1 MKKKKIILI
10 ILCSIIG
17 LIFLDFIVA
26 LSFNN
31 SPIIKIKDYYNGGF
45 VVYKDKGIFS
55 NTYKCSDGKTKTV
68 LKTTKFVCPIK
79 DSKEE
84 EQKEI
89 ITITFDTK
97 GGSKI
102 DRITINKETELILPK
117 EPTRDGYVFKGWVDK
132 NETPIYNKV
141 LLAEDT
147 TLYAVWEKDETS
159 NTITITFDT
168 KDGSKIN
175 SISINKETELTL
187 PKEPTRDGYVFKGW
201 VDKNETPIYNKVLL
215 AEDTTLY
222 AVWEKDE
229 TSNTITITFDTKDG
243 SKINSISINKET
255 ELTLPKEPTR
265 DGYVFKGWVDKN
277 ETPIYNKVL
286 LAEDTTLYAVWE
298 KVENKKTSPKTEEP
312 KTNTNK
318 NNNNNS
324 TNTNKPNQNA
334 NNNTN
339 INNNE
344 NPILPEEK
352 PPVVEKTQAEKN
364 DEYRKQLQNK
374 YSVKIAYKNELGNY
388 NINGYGLEKL
398 NDDDKINNCLGEIN
412 TTLKNYPNGFFK
424 EMKDYGMPL
433 TIYLVNSISDD
444 VSGLTDA
451 KDKSDIKIMIAP
463 ASLFENTLNHE
474 IMHYIDTYIKVK
486 GYPIDINT
494 TMKDVNPVGFTY
506 GDTSNE
512 YVYYFT
518 SVDNAYFLSAYGKT
532 NYLEDRAVLFSDMM
546 TRTIKKPF
554 YNDGTPINKK
564 AKLISAQI
572 KEHFNTLSNTGR
584 YYWDR
589 FL

>member
-1 MKKKKIILI
+1 MKKKKVIIS
-10 ILCSIIG
+10 LCSIIG
-17 LIFLDFIVA
+17 LIFLDFIIA

-31 SPIIKIKDYYNGGF
+31 SPIIKIRDNYNGGAT
-45 VVYKDKGIFS
+45 VYKDKGIFT

-68 LKTTKFVCPIK
+68 LKTTKYVCPMNDIEKDIK
-79 DSKEE
+79 EA
-84 EQKEI
+84 

-97 GGSKI
+97 GGSII
-102 DRITINKETELILPK
+102 DSITI
-117 EPTRDGYVFKGWVDK
+117 G
-132 NETPIYNKV
+132 
-141 LLAEDT
+141 
-147 TLYAVWEKDETS
+147 KD
-159 NTITITFDT
+159 
-168 KDGSKIN
+168 
-175 SISINKETELTL
+175 
-187 PKEPTRDGYVFKGW
+187 
-201 VDKNETPIYNKVLL
+201 
-215 AEDTTLY
+215 
-222 AVWEKDE
+222 
-229 TSNTITITFDTKDG
+229 
-243 SKINSISINKET
+243 T

-298 KVENKKTSPKTEEP
+298 KVENKKTSPKTEKP
-312 KTNTNK
+312 KTNTNT
-318 NNNNNS
+318 NNNNSS
-324 TNTNKPNQNA
+324 TNTNKHNQNA

-344 NPILPEEK
+344 NTILPEEK

-388 NINGYGLEKL
+388 TINGYGSEKL
-398 NDDDKINNCLGEIN
+398 NDDNKINNCLGEIDK
-412 TTLKNYPNGFFK
+412 TLKNYPNGFFK

-433 TIYLVNSISDD
+433 TIYLVNSISGD

-463 ASLFENTLNHE
+463 ASIFENTLNHE
-474 IMHYIDTYIKVK
+474 IMHYIDTYIKDK
-486 GYPIDINT
+486 GYPIDINN

-518 SVDNAYFLSAYGKT
+518 SVDNAYFLSAYGKR

-564 AKLISAQI
+564 AKLISSQI

>member
-1 MKKKKIILI
+1 MRRYNEEKKVIIS
-10 ILCSIIG
+10 LCSIIG
-17 LIFLDFIVA
+17 LIFLDFIIA

-31 SPIIKIKDYYNGGF
+31 SPIIKIRDNYNGGAT
-45 VVYKDKGIFS
+45 VYKDKGIFT

-68 LKTTKFVCPIK
+68 LKATKYVCPMNDIEKDIK
-79 DSKEE
+79 EV
-84 EQKEI
+84 

-97 GGSKI
+97 GGSII
-102 DRITINKETELILPK
+102 DSITI
-117 EPTRDGYVFKGWVDK
+117 G
-132 NETPIYNKV
+132 
-141 LLAEDT
+141 
-147 TLYAVWEKDETS
+147 KD
-159 NTITITFDT
+159 
-168 KDGSKIN
+168 
-175 SISINKETELTL
+175 
-187 PKEPTRDGYVFKGW
+187 
-201 VDKNETPIYNKVLL
+201 
-215 AEDTTLY
+215 
-222 AVWEKDE
+222 
-229 TSNTITITFDTKDG
+229 
-243 SKINSISINKET
+243 T

-298 KVENKKTSPKTEEP
+298 KVENKKTSPKTEKP
-312 KTNTNK
+312 KTNTNT
-318 NNNNNS
+318 NNNNSS
-324 TNTNKPNQNA
+324 TNTNKTNQNA

-344 NPILPEEK
+344 NTILPEEK

-374 YSVKIAYKNELGNY
+374 YSVKISYKNELGNY
-388 NINGYGLEKL
+388 TINGYGSEKL
-398 NDDDKINNCLGEIN
+398 NDDNKINNCLGEIDK
-412 TTLKNYPNGFFK
+412 TLKNYPNGFFK

-463 ASLFENTLNHE
+463 ASIFEKTLNHE
-474 IMHYIDTYIKVK
+474 IMHYIDTYIKDK
-486 GYPIDINT
+486 GYPIDINN

-518 SVDNAYFLSAYGKT
+518 SVDNAYFLSAYGKR

-564 AKLISAQI
+564 AKLISSQI

>member
-1 MKKKKIILI
+1 MKKKKIII
-10 ILCSIIG
+10 ITLCSIIG

-31 SPIIKIKDYYNGGF
+31 SPIIKIRDYNNG
-45 VVYKDKGIFS
+45 VSTIYKDKGIIT

-68 LKTTKFVCPIK
+68 LKTTKYVCPMNDIEKDIK
-79 DSKEE
+79 EA
-84 EQKEI
+84 

-97 GGSKI
+97 GGSII
-102 DRITINKETELILPK
+102 DSITI
-117 EPTRDGYVFKGWVDK
+117 G
-132 NETPIYNKV
+132 
-141 LLAEDT
+141 
-147 TLYAVWEKDETS
+147 KD
-159 NTITITFDT
+159 
-168 KDGSKIN
+168 
-175 SISINKETELTL
+175 TELTL

-201 VDKNETPIYNKVLL
+201 VEKNEIPIYNKVLL
-215 AEDTTLY
+215 AE
-222 AVWEKDE
+222 
-229 TSNTITITFDTKDG
+229 N
-243 SKINSISINKET
+243 
-255 ELTLPKEPTR
+255 
-265 DGYVFKGWVDKN
+265 
-277 ETPIYNKVL
+277 
-286 LAEDTTLYAVWE
+286 TTLYAVWE

-312 KTNTNK
+312 KTNTNT
-318 NNNNNS
+318 NNNNS
-324 TNTNKPNQNA
+324 SSTNNTNKPNQNT

-339 INNNE
+339 IDNNE
-344 NPILPEEK
+344 NTVLPEEK

-374 YSVKIAYKNELGNY
+374 YSVKIAYKDELGNY
-388 NINGYGLEKL
+388 TINGYGSDKL
-398 NDDDKINNCLGEIN
+398 NDDNKINNCLGEIN
-412 TTLKNYPNGFFK
+412 KTLKNYPNGFFK

-433 TIYLVNSISDD
+433 TIYLVNSISGN

-474 IMHYIDTYIKVK
+474 IMHYIDSYIKVK
-486 GYPIDINT
+486 GYPIDINN

-518 SVDNAYFLSAYGKT
+518 SIDNAYFLSAYGKT
-532 NYLEDRAVLFSDMM
+532 NYLEDRAVIFSDLM
-546 TRTIKKPF
+546 TRTFAKD
-554 YNDGTPINKK
+554 YYDDGTPINKK
-564 AKLISAQI
+564 AKLISSQI

>member
-1 MKKKKIILI
+1 MKKKKVIIS
-10 ILCSIIG
+10 LCSIIG
-17 LIFLDFIVA
+17 LIFLDFIIA

-31 SPIIKIKDYYNGGF
+31 SPIIKIRDNFNGGST
-45 VVYKDKGIFS
+45 VYKDKGIFT

-68 LKTTKFVCPIK
+68 LKATKYVCPMNDIEKDIK
-79 DSKEE
+79 EV
-84 EQKEI
+84 

-97 GGSKI
+97 GVSII
-102 DRITINKETELILPK
+102 DSITI
-117 EPTRDGYVFKGWVDK
+117 G
-132 NETPIYNKV
+132 
-141 LLAEDT
+141 
-147 TLYAVWEKDETS
+147 KD
-159 NTITITFDT
+159 
-168 KDGSKIN
+168 
-175 SISINKETELTL
+175 
-187 PKEPTRDGYVFKGW
+187 
-201 VDKNETPIYNKVLL
+201 
-215 AEDTTLY
+215 
-222 AVWEKDE
+222 
-229 TSNTITITFDTKDG
+229 
-243 SKINSISINKET
+243 T

-298 KVENKKTSPKTEEP
+298 KVENKKTSPKTEKP
-312 KTNTNK
+312 KTNTNT
-318 NNNNNS
+318 NNNNSS

-344 NPILPEEK
+344 NTILPEEK

-374 YSVKIAYKNELGNY
+374 YSVKISYKNELGNY
-388 NINGYGLEKL
+388 TINGYGSEKL
-398 NDDDKINNCLGEIN
+398 NDDNKINNCLGEID

-433 TIYLVNSISDD
+433 TIYLVNNISDD

-474 IMHYIDTYIKVK
+474 IMHYIDTYIKDK
-486 GYPIDINT
+486 GYPIDINN

-518 SVDNAYFLSAYGKT
+518 SVDNAYFLSAYGKR

-564 AKLISAQI
+564 AKLISSQI

>member
-1 MKKKKIILI
+1 MKKKIII
-10 ILCSIIG
+10 ITLCSIIG
-17 LIFLDFIVA
+17 LTFLDFIIA

-31 SPIIKIKDYYNGGF
+31 SPIIKIRDYYDDGAT
-45 VVYKDKGIFS
+45 VYKDKGIFT
-55 NTYKCSDGKTKTV
+55 NTYKCSNGKTKTV
-68 LKTTKFVCPIK
+68 LKTNKYVCPMNDIEKDIK
-79 DSKEE
+79 EA
-84 EQKEI
+84 

-97 GGSKI
+97 GGSII
-102 DRITINKETELILPK
+102 DSITI
-117 EPTRDGYVFKGWVDK
+117 G
-132 NETPIYNKV
+132 
-141 LLAEDT
+141 
-147 TLYAVWEKDETS
+147 KD
-159 NTITITFDT
+159 
-168 KDGSKIN
+168 
-175 SISINKETELTL
+175 
-187 PKEPTRDGYVFKGW
+187 
-201 VDKNETPIYNKVLL
+201 
-215 AEDTTLY
+215 
-222 AVWEKDE
+222 
-229 TSNTITITFDTKDG
+229 
-243 SKINSISINKET
+243 T

-312 KTNTNK
+312 KTDTNT

-324 TNTNKPNQNA
+324 INTNKPNQNV
-334 NNNTN
+334 
-339 INNNE
+339 NNNE
-344 NPILPEEK
+344 NTILPEEK

-388 NINGYGLEKL
+388 TINDYGSEKL
-398 NDDDKINNCLGEIN
+398 NDDNKINNCLGEIDK
-412 TTLKNYPNGFFK
+412 TLKNYPIGFFK

-433 TIYLVNSISDD
+433 TIYLVNSISGD

-474 IMHYIDTYIKVK
+474 IMHYIDTYIKDK
-486 GYPIDINT
+486 GYPIDINN

-506 GDTSNE
+506 GDTSND

-518 SVDNAYFLSAYGKT
+518 SVDNAYFLSTYGKR

-546 TRTIKKPF
+546 TRTFAKD
-554 YNDGTPINKK
+554 YYDDGTPINKK
-564 AKLISAQI
+564 AKLISSQI